1 MARKKH
7 PESAGNSIGRLSQ
20 KEAGNSIDRLS
31 QKETGN
37 SMGRLSQE
45 ETGNNVDRLSQKET
59 GNSMGRLSQKE
70 TGNSMGRL
78 SQKETGNSTGRQK
91 QPESNGKGNR
101 IHKIRKYLKIETEV
115 EIFACA
121 HITGMIF
128 LYGFL
133 QWLGEGGAVPFPIL
147 LGQMVLGYVDAWVQK
162 ALFFGEKS
170 YTDWEYR
177 VRGILWCAI
186 PGCLTAAAGNLGGW
200 FPQGGAME
208 LLFYGLVFAYFILLW
223 LFLENVYR
231 KETEEINQLLEKRKK
246 KMEGSSQAKAMP
258 K

>member
-1 MARKKH
+1 MARKKQ

-20 KEAGNSIDRLS
+20 EEAGNSIDRLS

-45 ETGNNVDRLSQKET
+45 ETGNSL
-59 GNSMGRLSQKE
+59 
-70 TGNSMGRL
+70 
-78 SQKETGNSTGRQK
+78 GRQK
-91 QPESNGKGNR
+91 QPESNGKENR

-147 LGQMVLGYVDAWVQK
+147 LGQMVLGYVDARQ
-162 ALFFGEKS
+162 
-170 YTDWEYR
+170 R
-177 VRGILWCAI
+177 QGI
-186 PGCLTAAAGNLGGW
+186 
-200 FPQGGAME
+200 
-208 LLFYGLVFAYFILLW
+208 
-223 LFLENVYR
+223 
-231 KETEEINQLLEKRKK
+231 
-246 KMEGSSQAKAMP
+246 
-258 K
+258 